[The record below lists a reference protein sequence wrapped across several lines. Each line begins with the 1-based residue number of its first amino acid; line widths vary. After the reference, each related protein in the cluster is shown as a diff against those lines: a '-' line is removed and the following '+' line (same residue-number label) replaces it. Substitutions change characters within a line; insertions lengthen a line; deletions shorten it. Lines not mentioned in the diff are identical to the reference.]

1 MPERTLPAGAF
12 ISEINIMAL
21 LASNY
26 RVEFVDALDGEDTP
40 IVFKKVYGLNLRLK
54 TSRSVDQNGNMVNIA
69 GDIEPVTL
77 TLERG
82 VGKGLKGL
90 YSWFKNIR
98 EGEDDK
104 KQLLITLYNNAQ
116 KTDEPAVVW
125 KVKRCFPVALHAPEW
140 NSEENDIAVEKI
152 ELIAE
157 DLEVEFP

>member
-1 MPERTLPAGAF
+1 
-12 ISEINIMAL
+12 MAL

-26 RVEFVDALDGEDTP
+26 SVEFVDALEGEDTP

-54 TSRSVDQNGNMVNIA
+54 TARGVNHNGKMENIA

-82 VGKGLKGL
+82 VGQGLQGL
-90 YSWFKNIR
+90 YSWFKKVR
-98 EGEDDK
+98 EGNTDK
-104 KQLLITLYNNAQ
+104 KELLITLYNNAQ

-125 KVKRCFPVALHAPEW
+125 KVKRAFPIALHAPEW
-140 NSEENDIAVEKI
+140 NAEENSIAVEKI

-157 DLEVEFP
+157 DLEVEFPQ